1 MQSFLITLHTG
12 IMQTGILIFLLY
24 TKLSSV
30 LNLKLV
36 RLSSSL
42 SLSL

>member
-1 MQSFLITLHTG
+1 MQSFLITLHTD